1 MNRKPVELKD
11 IAGKIVEELPKG
23 ILLTTKTDDKVDTMT
38 IGWGTLGI
46 EWSKPVFAA
55 YIREGRFTRGQ
66 LDKNPVFTVNI
77 PMARTADVR
86 KIVGSCG
93 SCSGRDVDKIADT
106 GLTLVDGE
114 KVDAPAVKELPLT
127 LECRVVFRQRQ
138 ELGLIDSQFDGF
150 YPQDKDSTVCGAN
163 KDAHIAYYGEIV
175 DAYIIED

>member
-23 ILLTTKTDDKVDTMT
+23 ILLTTKTADKVDTMT

-46 EWSKPVFAA
+46 EWGKPVFAA

-77 PMARTADVR
+77 PTARTADVR
-86 KIVGSCG
+86 KIVGRCG

-127 LECRVVFRQRQ
+127 LECRIVFRQRQ
-138 ELGLIDSQFDGF
+138 ELDVIDSQFDGF
-150 YPQDKDSTVCGAN
+150 YPPDKDSMVCGAN